1 MNTAGRIEIRIGLP
15 ENCLR
20 EAAEIFY
27 ESFQQKMY
35 PIMGSRERGVSF
47 LQRHLNPEGAIV
59 AMDEGHLVG
68 IAGLQYEG
76 CHFFSPSISELAHEF
91 GWLRG
96 FMKIVRMRIFHSP
109 DCEGELY
116 LKAIM
121 VNSSMRD
128 RGIGTQLLTGVS
140 DFAWAHGF
148 GVVRLDVVD
157 TNPDARR
164 FYERQGFVAIKTRR
178 CPFPFIFISRV
189 MGFSSAITMIKKIA

>member
-1 MNTAGRIEIRIGLP
+1 MNPSSQVEVRIGLP
-15 ENCLR
+15 KNSLR

-27 ESFQQKMY
+27 ESFEQKLY
-35 PIMGSRERGVSF
+35 PIMDSRERGVSF
-47 LQRHLNPEGAIV
+47 LQRYLNPEGAII
-59 AMDEGHLVG
+59 AMDKGQLVG

-109 DCEGELY
+109 DRKGELY

-121 VNSSMRD
+121 VSSSMRD
-128 RGIGTQLLTGVS
+128 RGIGTHLLTGVS

-148 GVVRLDVVD
+148 GAVRLDVVD

-164 FYERQGFVAIKTRR
+164 FYERQGFVATKIRR
-178 CPFPFIFISRV
+178 CPFPFIFISRA

>member
-1 MNTAGRIEIRIGLP
+1 MNTADRIEIRIGLP

-47 LQRHLNPEGAIV
+47 LQRYLNPEGAIV
-59 AMDEGHLVG
+59 AMVEGQLVG

-109 DCEGELY
+109 DREGELY

-121 VNSSMRD
+121 VSSSI
-128 RGIGTQLLTGVS
+128 RGRGVGTHLLTGVS
-140 DFAWAHGF
+140 DFALAYGF
-148 GVVRLDVVD
+148 GAVRLDVVD
-157 TNPDARR
+157 TNPGARR
-164 FYERQGFVAIKTRR
+164 FYERRGFVAGKIRR
-178 CPFPFIFISRV
+178 CPFPFLFISRV

>member
-1 MNTAGRIEIRIGLP
+1 MNPSSQLEIRIGLP
-15 ENCLR
+15 EHCLR

-27 ESFQQKMY
+27 ESFEQKLY
-35 PIMGSRERGVSF
+35 PIMEPRERGVSF
-47 LQRHLNPEGAIV
+47 LQKYINPEGAIV
-59 AMDEGHLVG
+59 AMDNGQLVG

-76 CHFFSPSISELAHEF
+76 CHFFSPSISELTHEF
-91 GWLRG
+91 GCLRG
-96 FMKIVRMRIFHSP
+96 FMKIVRMRLFHSP
-109 DCEGELY
+109 DREGELY
-116 LKAIM
+116 LKAVM
-121 VNSSMRD
+121 VSSSMRGE
-128 RGIGTQLLTGVS
+128 GIGTQLLTGVS

-164 FYERQGFVAIKTRR
+164 FYERHGFVATRIRR

>member
-1 MNTAGRIEIRIGLP
+1 MNTAGQIEIRLGLP
-15 ENCLR
+15 ENCLS

-47 LQRHLNPEGAIV
+47 LQRYLNPKGAIV
-59 AMDEGHLVG
+59 AMDEGQLVG
-68 IAGLQYEG
+68 IAGLQYRG
-76 CHFFSPSISELAHEF
+76 CHFFSPSISDLAHEF

-96 FMKIVRMRIFHSP
+96 FMKIVRMRLFHSP

-121 VNSSMRD
+121 VISSMRG
-128 RGIGTQLLTGVS
+128 RGIGAHLLTGVS

-148 GVVRLDVVD
+148 SAVRLDVVD
-157 TNPDARR
+157 TNPDVRR
-164 FYERQGFVAIKTRR
+164 FYERHGFVAARIRR
-178 CPFPFIFISRV
+178 CPFPFLFISRV
-189 MGFSSAITMIKKIA
+189 MGFSSAVTMIKKIA